1 MAFTN
6 PRPPISWAVSAIKT
20 LGSRVL
26 SSIELLRVRVLID
39 LSAGASV
46 ETSALT
52 NTSYEMENPEVLLPR
67 PLAEHHVLPT

>member
-1 MAFTN
+1 
-6 PRPPISWAVSAIKT
+6 
-20 LGSRVL
+20 
-26 SSIELLRVRVLID
+26 LLRVRVLID

-52 NTSYEMENPEVLLPR
+52 NTGYEMESPEVLLPR